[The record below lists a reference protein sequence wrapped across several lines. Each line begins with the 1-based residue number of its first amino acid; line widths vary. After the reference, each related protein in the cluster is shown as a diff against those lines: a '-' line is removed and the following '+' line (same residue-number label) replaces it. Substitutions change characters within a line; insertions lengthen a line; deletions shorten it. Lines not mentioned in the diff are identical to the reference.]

1 MASGNDSIPARRYTA
16 IVMAGSRRGLDPMA
30 AAAGVSH
37 KCLVEA
43 AGQTLLERV
52 LDTLA
57 ACPWVAHSVLCVE
70 ESFAAPAFVH
80 ERIGRGVLTRL
91 HAAGSPAASATRAC
105 EQFGNDMPLLVVT
118 ADHPLLDGAMLEHF
132 CARAEH
138 AGDVAVAV
146 APAAIVL
153 GRYPDAARTLL
164 KFADGPYCGCNLF
177 ALNTPAAATVTRF
190 WMTIEAQRKKPWRI
204 VRLLGVWPLVNYF
217 AGRLPLARALDVIS
231 SKLGV
236 RAAAVS
242 LPFADAAVDVDKPE
256 DLALVRSIL
265 ERRAGAA

>member
-1 MASGNDSIPARRYTA
+1 MEAGKDSPPTRRYTA

-30 AAAGVSH
+30 ATAGVSH

-43 AGQTLLERV
+43 GGQTLLERV

-57 ACPWVAHSVLCVE
+57 ASPWVAHSVLCIE
-70 ESFAAPAFVH
+70 ESFEAPAFVRNH
-80 ERIGRGVLTRL
+80 IERGVLTRL

-105 EQFGNDMPLLVVT
+105 EQFENHMPLLVVT

-132 CARAEH
+132 CTRAAD

-146 APAAIVL
+146 APASIVL
-153 GRYPDAARTLL
+153 GRYPDATRTLL

-177 ALNTPAAATVTRF
+177 ALNTRAAATVARF

-204 VRLLGVWPLVNYF
+204 VRLLGLLPLLNYI
-217 AGRLPLARALDVIS
+217 AGRLPLARALEVIS
-231 SKLGV
+231 TKLGV

-242 LPFADAAVDVDKPE
+242 MPFAEAAVDVDKPE

-265 ERRAGAA
+265 ERRSGLA